1 MSNILQA
8 HSITSTSNMAEA
20 SGAAAAAASADVE
33 MPTTLFKKRAAGA
46 ESNMRKKKITPP
58 SEDEDNSYDSASDNE
73 AGQGIKRRKKGAG
86 IISASS
92 ANNVNKSTTNIKLSA
107 STLAA
112 DRSAAITSSNDAI
125 KQLNWFDEQDEKSW
139 PGKTGAATP
148 NRTYKD
154 LANQTS
160 FIQKNSNAPTPKS
173 IGPQKAPT
181 NVRITTLTDYAP
193 DVCKDWRQTGYCAS
207 TFHYLLPHKHPFQG
221 VY

>member
-1 MSNILQA
+1 
-8 HSITSTSNMAEA
+8 MAEA
-20 SGAAAAAASADVE
+20 SGAAAAASADVE
-33 MPTTLFKKRAAGA
+33 IPTILFKKRGARA

-58 SEDEDNSYDSASDNE
+58 SEDEDEDDSYDSASDNE

-86 IISASS
+86 IVSASS
-92 ANNVNKSTTNIKLSA
+92 ANNTTKSTTNIELSV

-112 DRSAAITSSNDAI
+112 DRSAATLSSNDAT

-139 PGKTGAATP
+139 PGKTRAASP
-148 NRTYKD
+148 NRTYKG

-160 FIQKNSNAPTPKS
+160 FIQKNPNAPTPKS

-181 NVRITTLTDYAP
+181 NVRTTTFTDYAP

>member
-1 MSNILQA
+1 
-8 HSITSTSNMAEA
+8 MAKA
-20 SGAAAAAASADVE
+20 SGAAGAASAGIE
-33 MPTTLFKKRAAGA
+33 MPTTLFKKRGAGA
-46 ESNMRKKKITPP
+46 ESNTRKKKITPP
-58 SEDEDNSYDSASDNE
+58 TEDEDNSYNSASDNE
-73 AGQGIKRRKKGAG
+73 AGQGIKRRKKDAG

-107 STLAA
+107 FTLAA
-112 DRSAAITSSNDAI
+112 DRSAAITSSSDAT
-125 KQLNWFDEQDEKSW
+125 KQSNWFDEQDEKSW
-139 PGKTGAATP
+139 PGKTRAATP

-160 FIQKNSNAPTPKS
+160 FIQKNPNAPTPKS

-181 NVRITTLTDYAP
+181 NVRTTILTDYAP

-207 TFHYLLPHKHPFQG
+207 TFHYLLPHEYSFQG